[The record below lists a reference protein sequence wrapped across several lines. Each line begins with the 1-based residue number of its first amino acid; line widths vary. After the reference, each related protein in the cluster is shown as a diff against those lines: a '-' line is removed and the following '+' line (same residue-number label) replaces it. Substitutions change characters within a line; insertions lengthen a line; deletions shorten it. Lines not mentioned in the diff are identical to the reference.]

1 MQEEVNNKT
10 IALCVQGARITASG
24 LKVAIRKFLQEI
36 DKKNQVKQAEK
47 VGQAKEKGAA
57 KEKQRQEKKIF
68 QVMTKNFNYI
78 LNYQM
83 KIIKNKV
90 KNLNHHFLILQ

>member
-24 LKVAIRKFLQEI
+24 LKVAIRKFLQEV
-36 DKKNQVKQAEK
+36 DKKSQVKQAEK

-57 KEKQRQEKKIF
+57 KEKQRQEKKIPHGK
-68 QVMTKNFNYI
+68 QIGRAHV
-78 LNYQM
+78 
-83 KIIKNKV
+83 
-90 KNLNHHFLILQ
+90 